1 MCMVRGCACREAT
14 TLTPGSKGGADAV
27 AAAAAA
33 LAATYQV
40 SWQCQLTRAMHNIA
54 TVARSICRGLMKVLS

>member
-1 MCMVRGCACREAT
+1 
-14 TLTPGSKGGADAV
+14 V